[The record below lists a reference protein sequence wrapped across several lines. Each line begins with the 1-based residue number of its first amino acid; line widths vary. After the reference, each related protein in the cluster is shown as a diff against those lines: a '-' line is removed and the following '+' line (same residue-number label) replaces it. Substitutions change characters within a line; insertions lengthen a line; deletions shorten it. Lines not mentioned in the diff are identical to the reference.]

1 MWIGE
6 QRISLKNMTK
16 NQRAYWREMKRIYD
30 EAKADGFN
38 MTGQEFIIT
47 YTPEQ
52 QITQKMTTEVKQLT
66 GETFFGYSKG
76 FDMEKA
82 FIDNLIQDFSN
93 VDTTTRRGRNRK
105 ISAGERIKL
114 ALADRLRN
122 LVDKYGYHITYM
134 GWMDLPYEVRAKI
147 DSSNASDRYEGY
159 NAALSMLEPLVENRY
174 NSYYEDYDG
183 PEE

>member
-1 MWIGE
+1 MSKK
-6 QRISLKNMTK
+6 QRL
-16 NQRAYWREMKRIYD
+16 YWKEMKRIYD

-38 MTGQEFIIT
+38 ITGQEFI
-47 YTPEQ
+47 EQ
-52 QITQKMTTEVKQLT
+52 QALNSRRIEKHEIEYWHEFTAEK
-66 GETFFGYSKG
+66 FFGYNKG

-82 FIDNLIQDFSN
+82 FIDNLISDFSN
-93 VDTTTRRGRNRK
+93 VDTTTRRGRNRRV
-105 ISAGERIKL
+105 STGERIKL
-114 ALADRLRN
+114 ALASRLRS

-159 NAALSMLEPLVENRY
+159 GAALSMLEPLVEDRY